1 MKKYIINVIAL
12 FLVNYLNSQTIQQ
25 IDSVSVRMCES
36 LSGLR
41 AVKDDVKVSM
51 IFQKH
56 LPDFFAKMNIG
67 TQKEMDSVSDKVYY
81 RLQRNCNQFR
91 NVLDKLEENKSDW
104 APLNQTPTS
113 KVSKKEFATFL
124 KGGNFYYKEYDGRI
138 VNVEIVKNT
147 WTETFTDGSFSKLII
162 HPKQNAE
169 FDLEFIESNN
179 EMRKNLS
186 VKGDLYSYGLYE
198 LNNGVFSVWVS
209 QSQHAVYGFRIYT
222 KK

>member
-1 MKKYIINVIAL
+1 MKKYIVVFAL
-12 FLVNYLNSQTIQQ
+12 FIFNFLNSQTIQQ
-25 IDSVSVRMCES
+25 IDSVSLKMCES
-36 LSGLR
+36 LSGLKE
-41 AVKDDVKVSM
+41 VKDDVKVTM

-56 LPDFFAKMNIG
+56 LPDFLAKMNIS
-67 TQKEMDSVSDKVYY
+67 TQTEMDAVSDKVYF
-81 RLQRNCNQFR
+81 RLQKNCNHFR
-91 NVLDKLEENKSDW
+91 DVLDNLEENKSDW
-104 APLNQTPTS
+104 VSLSQIPKN

-138 VNVEIVKNT
+138 VNVELVRNI

-169 FDLEFIESNN
+169 FDLEFVESNN
-179 EMRKNLS
+179 GMRKNLS

-198 LNNGVFSVWVS
+198 LNNGIFGVWIS
-209 QSQHAVYGFRIYT
+209 QSQNDIYGFRIYT